1 MPRLIYLRSC
11 ILTEILADGV
21 SVQPEIFFIN
31 IIYLCK
37 KIYALVVQRDVQQ
50 METAVNAQMELIA
63 TNDKGPLTM
72 SSREIAKLCE
82 K

>member
-1 MPRLIYLRSC
+1 L
-11 ILTEILADGV
+11 
-21 SVQPEIFFIN
+21 Q
-31 IIYLCK
+31 